1 MMAPKSIRR
10 SGLRFSVAVEF
21 LAGLLGF
28 YGVGRLFA
36 RRLKEA
42 RILLIV
48 SLLLIVPFDLTPRLL
63 GDQYALWLPW
73 LIKGVLAAISAF
85 QLNYVLSHKP
95 KRKAA
100 PRR

>member
-1 MMAPKSIRR
+1 MVQR
-10 SGLRFSVAVEF
+10 SRKRGGPRFSVAIEF

-28 YGVGRLFA
+28 YGIGRLFA

-42 RILLIV
+42 RILLVV
-48 SLLLIVPFDLTPRLL
+48 SLLLIVPLDLTPRLL

-73 LIKGVLAAISAF
+73 LVKGVLAAISAF
-85 QLNYVLSHKP
+85 QLDYVLSHKP
-95 KRKAA
+95 KQRAA